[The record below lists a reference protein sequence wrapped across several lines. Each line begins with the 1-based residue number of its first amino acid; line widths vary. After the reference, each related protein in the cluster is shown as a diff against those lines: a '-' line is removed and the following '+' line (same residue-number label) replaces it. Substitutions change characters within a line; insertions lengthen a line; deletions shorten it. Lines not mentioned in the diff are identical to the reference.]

1 VIRTAAVVGT
11 GLIGTSAGLA
21 LSGRGVCVH
30 LLDVD
35 ESAARAAAARG
46 AGTVGRPEA
55 PVDLAVIAVPPG
67 LVARVLE
74 QEQRRGLARS
84 YTDVA
89 SVKSGMTSAV
99 LRGAPRPGSFV
110 GGHPMAG
117 SERSGPLA
125 ARADLFEDRP
135 WVLTPTPGTCRSALN
150 DVLAAV
156 SLCGAVPVV
165 MEPEAHDRAVAL
177 VSHAPHLVASLM
189 AARLRDAP
197 EQTLRLAGRGVKDV
211 IRVAGG
217 DPGLW
222 TDIARA
228 NAPAVAAVLEL
239 LAKDLLAMTEA
250 LHALAG
256 TDTGAGPAEDA
267 LATVR
272 ETLARGQDGWSAVH
286 GTEGTPPGGKV
297 TLTVPLDARPGELDR
312 LMHSAAESG
321 VHAQD
326 IRLSWSGTSPRLSAS
341 LAASLPTAEGVRRR
355 LADGGWQVS
364 AAALT

>member
-117 SERSGPLA
+117 SEHS
-125 ARADLFEDRP
+125 
-135 WVLTPTPGTCRSALN
+135 
-150 DVLAAV
+150 
-156 SLCGAVPVV
+156 
-165 MEPEAHDRAVAL
+165 
-177 VSHAPHLVASLM
+177 
-189 AARLRDAP
+189 
-197 EQTLRLAGRGVKDV
+197 RGF
-211 IRVAGG
+211 
-217 DPGLW
+217 
-222 TDIARA
+222 
-228 NAPAVAAVLEL
+228 
-239 LAKDLLAMTEA
+239 
-250 LHALAG
+250 
-256 TDTGAGPAEDA
+256 
-267 LATVR
+267 
-272 ETLARGQDGWSAVH
+272 
-286 GTEGTPPGGKV
+286 
-297 TLTVPLDARPGELDR
+297 
-312 LMHSAAESG
+312 
-321 VHAQD
+321 
-326 IRLSWSGTSPRLSAS
+326 
-341 LAASLPTAEGVRRR
+341 
-355 LADGGWQVS
+355 
-364 AAALT
+364 